1 MKQPGLAGKIV
12 KYHPLSGFGGFR
24 PLAILEKNNNRLLT
38 ECEGGTGEYWPSV
51 EAVRTS
57 LRSVRSATTEGQYS
71 PVRPSHS
78 VSKLFIIWHSVISD
92 SKMHFRWLALK
103 GFRRD
108 VFLMTRTTQTKASY
122 HEFEKQIL
130 KASKISLNK
139 TSKTLLTESDKG
151 NC

>member
-1 MKQPGLAGKIV
+1 MNKAANYSARLAGKIV
-12 KYHPLSGFGGFR
+12 KYHPLSGFGGFH

-38 ECEGGTGEYWPSV
+38 ECEGRTGEYWPSI

-57 LRSVRSATTEGQYS
+57 LRSVRSATTECG
-71 PVRPSHS
+71 PRTWS
-78 VSKLFIIWHSVISD
+78 VSCLLYGTQLFLIVKCTSGGLH
-92 SKMHFRWLALK
+92 LK

-130 KASKISLNK
+130 NASKISLNK
-139 TSKTLLTESDKG
+139 TSKTLLTESDKS